1 MILCLTVQSYILL
14 VPSIHSFFPADDTMP
29 LFRTCSTSRHI
40 YFARFVESISFL
52 SAQQFCCIVCITFFW
67 SLKHLGDYD
76 LKVMRQ
82 EYYINRQKTVSSF
95 SRYTYHADTFL
106 YPFFLVFSYWFCPI
120 LDNIIK
126 KDVLYMLSEV
136 LSSCVNIIFLILVL
150 PSNHSRTCR
159 TVYHILS
166 HLQQRNWDRNWHGWY
181 LVAAMCY

>member
-1 MILCLTVQSYILL
+1 MAIVVLTKVHQLLFDSLFDSTILHPTC
-14 VPSIHSFFPADDTMP
+14 SIYSLFFPADDTMP

-120 LDNIIK
+120 LGNIIK
-126 KDVLYMLSEV
+126 IGCSLY
-136 LSSCVNIIFLILVL
+136 
-150 PSNHSRTCR
+150 
-159 TVYHILS
+159 
-166 HLQQRNWDRNWHGWY
+166 
-181 LVAAMCY
+181 A